1 MKHCPYCAEEIQDAA
16 IVCRFCNRSLQA
28 EAVPA
33 AAQPAAHAQARP
45 AEPQYLQPIPTS
57 GKAIAALVLGILW
70 LYWIGSIL
78 ALLLGYA
85 ARDEIRRSKTPIGGG
100 GLATAGIVLG
110 WVGVATFAI
119 FALVFCGALATSN
132 DW

>member
-1 MKHCPYCAEEIQDAA
+1 MKNCPYCAEEIQDAA
-16 IVCRFCNRSLQA
+16 IVCRFCNRDLQVKA
-28 EAVPA
+28 GAA
-33 AAQPAAHAQARP
+33 AAQLAAPARA
-45 AEPQYLQPIPTS
+45 AEVQYLQPVATS

-70 LYWIGSIL
+70 LYCIGSIL

-85 ARDEIRRSKTPIGGG
+85 ARDEIRRSKTPLGGS

-110 WVGVATFAI
+110 WIGVTIFA
-119 FALVFCGALATSN
+119 FYALVFCGFMATSN